1 MGIYYSKVDNA
12 PTEDSVK
19 KTNKSFQE
27 NKENTENTEIKSMS
41 CQTDQKSRDDSTMIE
56 QVNSMI
62 AKAREIDP
70 NDKRL
75 NRLLILVNSFEA
87 HMTNQLSDA
96 NMYQIGNY
104 VQGRFQWNHPKECN
118 PLPAHFF
125 ARSALVNEIIN
136 PFVDNGSNHGYG
148 ESLTD
153 IVATMECIRRSSS
166 SPYIWFHGG
175 PDHVFFS
182 ISPSVNWLTSIE

>member
-1 MGIYYSKVDNA
+1 MGIYYSKVDNTS
-12 PTEDSVK
+12 TEDSVK
-19 KTNKSFQE
+19 KANDSFQE
-27 NKENTENTEIKSMS
+27 KKEIKSVS
-41 CQTDQKSRDDSTMIE
+41 CQTDQQSRNESTMIE
-56 QVNSMI
+56 QVNSML
-62 AKAREIDP
+62 AKARDVDS

-75 NRLLILVNSFEA
+75 NRLLILVSSFET
-87 HMTNQLSDA
+87 HMNDQLSNA

-104 VQGRFQWNHPKECN
+104 VQGKFQWNHPKECN
-118 PLPAHFF
+118 PLPAQFF
-125 ARSALVNEIIN
+125 ARSALVKEIVN

-182 ISPSVNWLTSIE
+182 ISPSVNWLNSIE